1 MPTSAVLQNIPLFS
15 GLTEADV
22 HALLTLATP
31 RQFARHAL
39 VIREGTEGESLF
51 LVTEGKVKVYLNDEN
66 GKEIILSVL
75 GPGDFIGELALIDDD
90 ARSANVMTMEP
101 SEFLVLPKQAFRDHL
116 RKNPD
121 LAMNMLRV
129 LSARLRAAD
138 QMIGSLALMDV
149 FGRVARTLTQ
159 LARPAEGRMVVTDR
173 YTQQDI
179 ANMVGASREMVS
191 RIFRDLTAAGLIQ
204 VEHGQ
209 IVVNESPR
217 QSFSPSA
224 HRPPSRISP

>member
-1 MPTSAVLQNIPLFS
+1 MSVALQNIPLFS
-15 GLTEADV
+15 GLPEPDV
-22 HALLTLATP
+22 QFLLKLATP
-31 RQFARHAL
+31 RNFTKNAL
-39 VIREGTEGESLF
+39 VIREGAEGESLF
-51 LVTEGKVKVYLNDEN
+51 IVTAGKVKVFLNDDN

-90 ARSANVMTMEP
+90 ARSASVMTMEP
-101 SEFLVLPKQAFRDHL
+101 SEFLVLSKQTFRDHL

-121 LAMNMLRV
+121 LAMNIMRV
-129 LSARLRAAD
+129 LATRLRSAD

-159 LARPAEGRMVVTDR
+159 LAKPAEGRLVVTDR

-191 RIFRDLTAAGLIQ
+191 RIFRDLTMAGLIQ

-217 QSFSPSA
+217 QSFSPA
-224 HRPPSRISP
+224 VSRQHPRAGH

>member
-1 MPTSAVLQNIPLFS
+1 MSVVLQNIPLFS
-15 GLTEADV
+15 GLPDPDV
-22 HALLTLATP
+22 QSLLKLATP
-31 RQFARHAL
+31 RGFAKNAL
-39 VIREGTEGESLF
+39 VIREGAEGESLF
-51 LVTEGKVKVYLNDEN
+51 IVTAGKVKVYLNDDH

-90 ARSANVMTMEP
+90 ARSASVMTMEP

-116 RKNPD
+116 RRNPD
-121 LAMNMLRV
+121 LAMNIMRV
-129 LSARLRAAD
+129 MATRLRAAD

-159 LARPAEGRMVVTDR
+159 LAKPADGRMVVTDR

-191 RIFRDLTAAGLIQ
+191 RIFRDLTVAGLIQ

-217 QSFSPSA
+217 QSFSPA
-224 HRPPSRISP
+224 PSRQNPRAGH

>member
-1 MPTSAVLQNIPLFS
+1 MSVALQNIPLFS
-15 GLTEADV
+15 GLPDPDV
-22 HALLTLATP
+22 QSLLKLATP
-31 RQFARHAL
+31 RNFAKNAL
-39 VIREGTEGESLF
+39 VIREGAEGESLF
-51 LVTEGKVKVYLNDEN
+51 IVTAGKVKVYLNDDN

-90 ARSANVMTMEP
+90 ARSASVMTMEP
-101 SEFLVLPKQAFRDHL
+101 SEFLVLPKSAFRDHL

-121 LAMNMLRV
+121 LAMNIMRV
-129 LSARLRAAD
+129 LATRLRAAD

-159 LARPAEGRMVVTDR
+159 LAKPAEGRMVVTDR

-191 RIFRDLTAAGLIQ
+191 RIFRDLTMAGLIQ

-209 IVVNESPR
+209 IVVNEAPR
-217 QSFSPSA
+217 QSFPPAVS
-224 HRPPSRISP
+224 RPTPRTGH

>member
-1 MPTSAVLQNIPLFS
+1 MSVALQNIPLFS
-15 GLTEADV
+15 GLHDQDV
-22 HALLTLATP
+22 QSLLKLATP
-31 RQFARHAL
+31 RNFAKNAL
-39 VIREGTEGESLF
+39 VIREGAEGESLF
-51 LVTEGKVKVYLNDEN
+51 IVTAGKVKVYLNDDN

-90 ARSANVMTMEP
+90 ARSASVMTMEP

-121 LAMNMLRV
+121 LAMNIMRV
-129 LSARLRAAD
+129 LATRLRAAD

-159 LARPAEGRMVVTDR
+159 LAKPAEGRMVVTDR

-191 RIFRDLTAAGLIQ
+191 RIFRDLTVAGLIQ

-209 IVVNESPR
+209 IVVNEAPR
-217 QSFSPSA
+217 QSFSPVV
-224 HRPPSRISP
+224 SRATPRTGH

>member
-1 MPTSAVLQNIPLFS
+1 MSVALQNIPLFS
-15 GLTEADV
+15 GLTDQDV
-22 HALLTLATP
+22 QSLLKLATP
-31 RQFARHAL
+31 RRFAKSVA
-39 VIREGTEGESLF
+39 VIREGAEGESLF
-51 LVTEGKVKVYLNDEN
+51 IVIEGKVKVYLNDDN

-90 ARSANVMTMEP
+90 ARSASVMTMEP

-129 LSARLRAAD
+129 LATRLRGAD

-159 LARPAEGRMVVTDR
+159 LAKPSDGRMVVTDR

-191 RIFRDLTAAGLIQ
+191 RIFRDLTMAGLIQ

-217 QSFSPSA
+217 QTFPSA
-224 HRPPSRISP
+224 VSRQTPRVGH

>member
-1 MPTSAVLQNIPLFS
+1 MSVALQNIPLFS
-15 GLTEADV
+15 GLPDPDV
-22 HALLTLATP
+22 QSLLKLATP
-31 RQFARHAL
+31 RNFAKNAL
-39 VIREGTEGESLF
+39 VIREGAEGESLF
-51 LVTEGKVKVYLNDEN
+51 IVTAGKVKVYLNDDN

-90 ARSANVMTMEP
+90 SRSASVMTMEP
-101 SEFLVLPKQAFRDHL
+101 SEFLVLPKAAFRDHL

-121 LAMNMLRV
+121 LSMNIMRV
-129 LSARLRAAD
+129 LATRLRAAD

-159 LARPAEGRMVVTDR
+159 LAKPAEGRMVVTDR

-191 RIFRDLTAAGLIQ
+191 RIFRDLTLAGLIQ

-209 IVVNESPR
+209 IVVNEAPR
-217 QSFSPSA
+217 QSFSPA
-224 HRPPSRISP
+224 VSRQTPRTGH

>member
-1 MPTSAVLQNIPLFS
+1 MSVALQNIPLFS
-15 GLTEADV
+15 GLPDQDV
-22 HALLTLATP
+22 QSLLKLAMP
-31 RQFARHAL
+31 RNFAKNAL
-39 VIREGTEGESLF
+39 VIREGAEGESLF
-51 LVTEGKVKVYLNDEN
+51 IVTVGKVKVYLNDDN

-90 ARSANVMTMEP
+90 SRSASVMTMEP
-101 SEFLVLPKQAFRDHL
+101 SEFLVLPKAAFRDHL

-121 LAMNMLRV
+121 LAMNIMRV
-129 LSARLRAAD
+129 LATRLRAAD

-159 LARPAEGRMVVTDR
+159 LAKPAEGRLVVTDR

-191 RIFRDLTAAGLIQ
+191 RIFRDLTTAGLIQ

-209 IVVNESPR
+209 IVVNEAPR
-217 QSFSPSA
+217 QSFSPA
-224 HRPPSRISP
+224 VSRQTPRAGH